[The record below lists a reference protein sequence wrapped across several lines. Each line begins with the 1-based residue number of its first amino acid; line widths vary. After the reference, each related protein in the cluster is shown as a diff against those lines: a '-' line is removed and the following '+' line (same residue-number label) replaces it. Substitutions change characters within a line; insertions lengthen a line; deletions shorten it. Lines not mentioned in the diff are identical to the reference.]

1 MFSFKIRA
9 GVPPSKEPLFTFFI
23 EQTTDLAAT
32 TQFSGMYA
40 PFTHSNPNMISY
52 DNILCIIDSSTVT
65 I

>member
-40 PFTHSNPNMISY
+40 PF
-52 DNILCIIDSSTVT
+52 NIRHPIPIQTCPPLEQYPLHN
-65 I
+65 